1 MNDDFC
7 SIDTERSSNDQI
19 KVYFFNYLQ
28 LPTEEVALKKF
39 VETAKELEAATGKMY
54 RSPLDEIAQQFNS
67 SEKIEKNQNVRLK
80 YKHIVIDGSNL
91 AMK

>member
-1 MNDDFC
+1 
-7 SIDTERSSNDQI
+7 
-19 KVYFFNYLQ
+19 
-28 LPTEEVALKKF
+28 
-39 VETAKELEAATGKMY
+39 MY